1 VGGAV
6 IKAIERWGGILVRPR
21 RTVERLATALEA
33 GEGRF
38 DGWILPVVFVLGSQ
52 IQRLVET
59 VAKARA
65 FDSVLVLANGLAL
78 ALLTP
83 VLVALLVEGLVGAK
97 RRHFRHLPL
106 VALILCAVLGDLL
119 RQELATLPGPSYLP
133 EMLGTAW
140 AAGLALWI
148 RRRAPALREDEG
160 EAGEASEDL
169 EAREVGDG

>member
-1 VGGAV
+1 MGSAV
-6 IKAIERWGGILVRPR
+6 IRAIERWGGILVRPR
-21 RTVERLATALEA
+21 RSVERLAAALEA

-106 VALILCAVLGDLL
+106 AALILCAVLGNLL
-119 RQELATLPGPSYLP
+119 RQEFATLPGPSYLP

-148 RRRAPALREDEG
+148 RRRAPALPEDDKDKDQG
-160 EAGEASEDL
+160 KEADHG
-169 EAREVGDG
+169 